1 MNPET
6 HPWKGNGLLALWLI
20 KIMKYNISF
29 VLCSHNA
36 CSCSEICLCFYF
48 DMNYYFS
55 LDGSVA
61 TQAQGQLPSHDRT
74 GELGE
79 SISHRTAPPDLN
91 PGCLCGEYNWQSNS
105 TRHFPFMWAVV
116 EQLEL
121 SLFCCWDFM
130 SQLSFKKLPQ
140 YRPFS
145 SSPCC
150 GKRFVPSVCFGFE
163 LLLHLQTLHEKDC

>member
-1 MNPET
+1 
-6 HPWKGNGLLALWLI
+6 
-20 KIMKYNISF
+20 MKYYNISF

-79 SISHRTAPPDLN
+79 SISHRTVPPDLN

-121 SLFCCWDFM
+121 SLFCCWTLCLSCLLKNYPSIDPSPAHHAVGSVLFLQSVLALSYFSTFRLFM
-130 SQLSFKKLPQ
+130 KKIVRPRTLEGEKGSHLP
-140 YRPFS
+140 
-145 SSPCC
+145 
-150 GKRFVPSVCFGFE
+150 
-163 LLLHLQTLHEKDC
+163 